1 MTISSKAKAAT
12 LIGVVITIVT
22 LALVTALVVVN
33 MMPVQKAAASCVI
46 NPKNGVRAC
55 SGNGGSQSLVTPNG
69 NVHNALSQNSRSISQ
84 NVGTSAPVDQS
95 SSHNYGGLGNCADTT

>member
-33 MMPVQKAAASCVI
+33 MMPVQKAAATC
-46 NPKNGVRAC
+46 
-55 SGNGGSQSLVTPNG
+55 
-69 NVHNALSQNSRSISQ
+69 
-84 NVGTSAPVDQS
+84 
-95 SSHNYGGLGNCADTT
+95 Y